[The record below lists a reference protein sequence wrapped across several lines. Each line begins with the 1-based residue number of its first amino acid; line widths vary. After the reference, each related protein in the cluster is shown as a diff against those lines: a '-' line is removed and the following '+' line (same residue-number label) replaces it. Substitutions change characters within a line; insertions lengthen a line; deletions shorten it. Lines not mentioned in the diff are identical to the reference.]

1 MVKYVKTME
10 LLLGLQDNL
19 VDVNAHG
26 GIVEIIVKLQIFV
39 FMGMEETNAKMEA
52 IQQELMETA
61 NAFVKLDLEAAIVSF
76 LCSALQIQFT
86 VLFV

>member
-10 LLLGLQDNL
+10 LLLDLQDNL

-39 FMGMEETNAKMEA
+39 FMGMEETNAKMQA
-52 IQQELMETA
+52 IQ
-61 NAFVKLDLEAAIVSF
+61 
-76 LCSALQIQFT
+76 
-86 VLFV
+86 